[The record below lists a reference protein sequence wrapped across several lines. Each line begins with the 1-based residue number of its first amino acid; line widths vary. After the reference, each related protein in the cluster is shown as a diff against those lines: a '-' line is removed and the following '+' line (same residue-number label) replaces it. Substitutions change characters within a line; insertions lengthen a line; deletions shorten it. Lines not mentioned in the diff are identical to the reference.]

1 MEKRRLHI
9 SCWLLAVSFWLLA
22 VGCSSSDGTEE
33 PQPTMLTIY
42 VYSPEHPMLIR
53 SAIGPVTP
61 TIAESTVHRLQIWI
75 FYSGTDKL
83 VGYLDTTETENSIL
97 NINEGATYQMIVSDE
112 FAKDKPKVD
121 VYVFANVT
129 SANCGC
135 AFDKNSTPNQLNAAK
150 IDLGYFGLSP
160 LFDAEW
166 IAHKDL
172 SHSLPMTGVLRNQ
185 PVVGDAPAL
194 RVGTLD
200 RIATVSLTR
209 AVSKV
214 RFVFANTTGAPALT
228 IEDIQMY
235 EGMIPD
241 TEYLIPQDQS
251 LSYNSSS
258 KSLLPSQSPIGP
270 VESINDPTA
279 YIYDG
284 QDGQTYENRINN
296 ANLTVVGPFYL
307 RESDKR
313 LKGKIIYKIGDGSDQ
328 ESEYQMN
335 EAGDFQRNHSWI
347 VYAYHA
353 GGGFLQ
359 MNALYV
365 KEWINEEVN
374 HAVYNW

>member
-53 SAIGPVTP
+53 SAIGPVNP
-61 TIAESTVHRLQIWI
+61 TLAESTVHRLQIWI
-75 FYSGTDKL
+75 FESLTGRL
-83 VGYLDTTETENSIL
+83 VGYLDTTETENSLL

-112 FAKDKPKVD
+112 FAKNKPKVD

-129 SANCGC
+129 GANCGC
-135 AFDKNSTPNQLNAAK
+135 AFNENSTPDQLNAAR
-150 IDLGYFGLSP
+150 IEPGYFGLSP

-200 RIATVSLTR
+200 RVATVSLTR

-228 IEDIQMY
+228 IKDIQMY
-235 EGMIPD
+235 EGMIPN

-258 KSLLPSQSPIGP
+258 ESLLPSQSPIGP